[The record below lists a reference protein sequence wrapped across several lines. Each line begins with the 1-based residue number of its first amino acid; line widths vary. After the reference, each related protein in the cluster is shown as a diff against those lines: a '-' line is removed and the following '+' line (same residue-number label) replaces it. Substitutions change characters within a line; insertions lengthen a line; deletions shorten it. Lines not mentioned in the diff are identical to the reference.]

1 MPEALHAHIR
11 VLVVEDEPA
20 KLRDVMSVVRA
31 AAGSASE
38 IVAVHD
44 AHSARLHLVEHAVD
58 LAIVDLFLPE
68 MSESEPER
76 DGGLRLLEDIVQ
88 RDDIYKLPSHVV
100 GLTAYEEAF
109 EAGREAFDLESWS
122 LILYDSATNEWRDR
136 LARKTKQILL
146 SKSAEASSIAKH
158 QSFACVLTA
167 LDSPELSAVLAIPWN
182 WETFEPRDD
191 VCVYHRAEIP
201 NAAGPRIVYAATA
214 VRPGIAGAASLAMKM
229 IQRYRPQFISMVGI
243 TAGIR
248 GECNQ
253 GDIIVADPSWHW
265 ESGKHYLADKSPAF
279 AASPHQLYIKRK
291 LRNRFDELRKDHQFL
306 AAVREEFKGVKPDS
320 ALQVKIGPM
329 ASGSAVLNNESFIE
343 MIRAQDRK
351 ALAVEMEAYGVYTAA
366 EESDYPQARAFC
378 IKGVS
383 DFADG
388 TKDDRY
394 RDYAAHTSARAL
406 QRLVEKIL
414 LDDAS
419 I

>member
-167 LDSPELSAVLAIPWN
+167 LDSPE
-182 WETFEPRDD
+182 
-191 VCVYHRAEIP
+191 
-201 NAAGPRIVYAATA
+201 
-214 VRPGIAGAASLAMKM
+214 
-229 IQRYRPQFISMVGI
+229 
-243 TAGIR
+243 
-248 GECNQ
+248 
-253 GDIIVADPSWHW
+253 
-265 ESGKHYLADKSPAF
+265 
-279 AASPHQLYIKRK
+279 
-291 LRNRFDELRKDHQFL
+291 
-306 AAVREEFKGVKPDS
+306 
-320 ALQVKIGPM
+320 
-329 ASGSAVLNNESFIE
+329 
-343 MIRAQDRK
+343 
-351 ALAVEMEAYGVYTAA
+351 
-366 EESDYPQARAFC
+366 
-378 IKGVS
+378 
-383 DFADG
+383 
-388 TKDDRY
+388 
-394 RDYAAHTSARAL
+394 
-406 QRLVEKIL
+406 
-414 LDDAS
+414 
-419 I
+419 